1 MRWRN
6 ARLGALGVGLLV
18 LLAGAASQAQD
29 DWEMPEEMKAK
40 PCPAGEQR
48 DGFGKCVPIPGA
60 AKPAEAEK
68 PAEPEKPAAPE
79 KAAEPDKPAE
89 VEKPAEPVK
98 PAEPGE
104 VEEIPAPAEGAAARP
119 PLPPAPGEKAAE
131 PAGEK
136 PAPAP
141 AEGAAA
147 RPPLVPPPAA
157 QPAEVVG
164 EKAAEGST
172 PEKPGAAEPE
182 TAEGEKTAEGDKAAE
197 GEEEPPPPPQA
208 FIKGELSSFIGSSKL
223 VTKNNRIGVRLGAEL
238 VDGIFYQTF
247 NPELDLRFGQFQFGL
262 GVPLAIE
269 IYDMNFENLSVGEGE
284 EVDWTEGF
292 GNAGRFRTED
302 WDEPSEYIRFI
313 RYATWGKKEDHIFAS
328 LSQVGNNSLGHGA
341 LMRRYSANIDPNSV
355 RVALQF
361 DMYNDYA
368 GFELMSNSIVDW
380 DVFGALAFI
389 KPLSFFLDS
398 PIARSWSIG
407 FTWLADRHAPVTL
420 EKSAFGLP
428 PVANPFYL
436 SGENHPDSLSTSFL
450 QGMGVDMEIKVLKTE
465 SVDLKPFVDFSFMLP
480 GDPSGEVPLEP
491 EWGWG
496 FTAGLLGRFNVG
508 QDPVHAFRLIA
519 EFRSFTPTYLP
530 GYFDTFYE
538 VQKYLSNL
546 NYADYTSHGRLP
558 PTKFEDVFV
567 ERKGQDQRYG
577 YYVEFNYSIVENL
590 TLTLALEGSNAD
602 RSTNFLAHIEV
613 PALSWLQF
621 FASYHH
627 RSMDGLGELF
637 ASEMGNRIIFAAVRL
652 RVFPFLFIN
661 FQYQH
666 TLHFSEGEEEL
677 TGDEYLDRYRYYA
690 PAHGFFGDLEFGWE
704 F

>member
-1 MRWRN
+1 MR
-6 ARLGALGVGLLV
+6 ARRTFLGALGIGVGLCLLV
-18 LLAGAASQAQD
+18 AGPAARAQD

-40 PCPAGEQR
+40 PCPAGEHR
-48 DGFGKCVPIPGA
+48 DGFGKCVPLPKEEGTA
-60 AKPAEAEK
+60 PVAPPAPVEP
-68 PAEPEKPAAPE
+68 PAPAAP
-79 KAAEPDKPAE
+79 
-89 VEKPAEPVK
+89 
-98 PAEPGE
+98 
-104 VEEIPAPAEGAAARP
+104 PAPAEPPAAPAAPPAPVAPPAPAEPPAGAAARP
-119 PLPPAPGEKAAE
+119 PLAPPPGEKPAEAAPGAAGRPPLPEAGGEGTALQGEKAVEDEVTVVEGAGEPPAAEGEGEKAA
-131 PAGEK
+131 
-136 PAPAP
+136 
-141 AEGAAA
+141 AEG
-147 RPPLVPPPAA
+147 
-157 QPAEVVG
+157 EG
-164 EKAAEGST
+164 EKAAEG
-172 PEKPGAAEPE
+172 
-182 TAEGEKTAEGDKAAE
+182 
-197 GEEEPPPPPQA
+197 EEPPPPPQA
-208 FIKGELSSFIGSSKL
+208 FVKGELSSFIGASKL
-223 VTKNNRIGVRLGAEL
+223 VTKNNRIGLRLGAEL
-238 VDGIFYQTF
+238 VDGVFYQTI
-247 NPELDLRFGQFQFGL
+247 NPEVDLRFGKLQFGL

-269 IYDMNFENLSVGEGE
+269 IYDMNFQHLSLEPGQ

-292 GNAGRFRTED
+292 GDAGRFRTED

-313 RYATWGKKEDHIFAS
+313 RYATWGRKEDNLFVS

-355 RVALQF
+355 RVALQL
-361 DMYNDYA
+361 DMYNDYV
-368 GFELMSNSIVDW
+368 GFELMSNSVVDW

-389 KPLSFFLDS
+389 KPLSFFMDS
-398 PIARSWSIG
+398 PVARSWSIG

-420 EKSAFGLP
+420 GTRTFGDP
-428 PVANPFYL
+428 PAPNPFYL
-436 SGENHPDSLSTSFL
+436 AGDNHPEAVSTAFL
-450 QGMGVDMEIKVLKTE
+450 QAMGVDMEVKILKTE

-480 GDPSGEVPLEP
+480 GDPSGGVALEP

-496 FTAGLLGRFNVG
+496 FTAGLLGRFNLG

-519 EFRSFTPTYLP
+519 EFRTFTPTYLP

-538 VQKYLSNL
+538 VQKYLANL
-546 NYADYTSHGRLP
+546 NYADYTAQGRLP

-567 ERKGQDQRYG
+567 ARKGQDQRYG

-602 RSTNFLAHIEV
+602 RSTNFLAHLEV

-637 ASEMGNRIIFAAVRL
+637 DSQMGNRIIFAAVRL
-652 RVFPFLFIN
+652 RVFPFMFIN
-661 FQYQH
+661 FHYHH
-666 TLHFSEGEEEL
+666 TLHFSEGEAEL